1 MTKKLFMKK
10 DPKIFLSHILESIEA
25 IDLYTKKLTKEK
37 FTENGQ
43 AQDAVICR
51 IQVIGEAVKNL
62 PVDLRKRYPHIH
74 WSKATGMRDVMVHD
88 YFGIDKNIVWKTI
101 KNDLPIFYKE
111 IKKVYNELGGQEK
124 LIK

>member
-1 MTKKLFMKK
+1 MKK

-25 IDLYTKKLTKEK
+25 INSYAGKLTKEE

-62 PVDLRKRYPHIH
+62 SADLRKRYSQIH

-101 KNDLPIFYKE
+101 KEDLPTFQKEIEKIYKE
-111 IKKVYNELGGQEK
+111 IGGQEK

>member
-1 MTKKLFMKK
+1 MKK

-25 IDLYTKKLTKEK
+25 INSYTGKLTKKE
-37 FTENGQ
+37 FAENGL

-62 PVDLRKRYPHIH
+62 PAGLRREYKHIL

-88 YFGIDKNIVWKTI
+88 YFGIDKDIVWKTI
-101 KNDLPIFYKE
+101 KEDLPTFQKE
-111 IKKVYNELGGQEK
+111 IQKVYKELGGQEK
-124 LIK
+124 LI